1 MVENQTKRRTASNS
15 PSSYTGGITIKSR
28 RELEAMGRA
37 GAIVGATL
45 TLLKRSVEPGITTA
59 ELNRIA
65 DKNIRSMG
73 AVPTFLGYQG
83 FPAAIC
89 ASVNEEIVHG
99 IPGKRVLKEGD
110 IIKMDVGATIDG
122 FIGDAAISV
131 AVGGVEESTQKLMD
145 DTNASLYAGIAAA
158 QPGNRIGDIGAAVE
172 SYALERGYGVVRQF
186 VGHGVGRFLH
196 EDPQVPNYGEPGKG
210 ILLRPGMCIC
220 IEPMLNMGAEE
231 TRILDDDW
239 TVVTADGS
247 LSAHFEHTLAITEDG
262 PKILTVHD

>member
-1 MVENQTKRRTASNS
+1 ME
-15 PSSYTGGITIKSR
+15 
-28 RELEAMGRA
+28 RA
-37 GAIVGATL
+37 GAIVGSTL
-45 TLLKRSVEPGITTA
+45 ALLKRSVKPGMTTGD
-59 ELNRIA
+59 LNRIA

-73 AVPTFLGYQG
+73 AIPTFIGYQG

-110 IIKMDVGATIDG
+110 IVKMDVGATIDG

-131 AVGGVEESTQKLMD
+131 PVGNIDEATQSLVD
-145 DTNASLYAGIAAA
+145 DTRASLHEGIAAA

-172 SYALERGYGVVRQF
+172 GFAKLRGYGVVRQF
-186 VGHGVGRFLH
+186 VGHGIGRFLH

-210 ILLRPGMCIC
+210 VLLRPGMCIC
-220 IEPMLNMGAEE
+220 IEPMLNMGTED

-239 TVVTADGS
+239 TVVTADGA

-262 PKILTVHD
+262 PKILTFHD

>member
-1 MVENQTKRRTASNS
+1 MMERNSKRKTASNS

-28 RELEAMGRA
+28 REMEAMAVA
-37 GAIVGATL
+37 GSIVGATL
-45 TLLKRSVEPGITTA
+45 TLLKKSVEPGITTGD
-59 ELNRIA
+59 LNHIA
-65 DKNIRSMG
+65 DSNIRSMG

-99 IPGKRVLKEGD
+99 IPGKRALQEGD

-131 AVGGVEESTQKLMD
+131 AVGRVSETAQQLMD
-145 DTNASLYAGIAAA
+145 DTEASLYAGIAAA

-172 SYALERGYGVVRQF
+172 GYALARGYGVVRQF
-186 VGHGVGRFLH
+186 VGHGVGRHLH

-220 IEPMLNMGAEE
+220 IEPMLNLGTEE
-231 TRILDDDW
+231 ATILDDDW
-239 TVVTADGS
+239 TVVTKDGA
-247 LSAHFEHTLAITEDG
+247 LSAHFEHTLAITKDG
-262 PKILTVHD
+262 PKILTVHE